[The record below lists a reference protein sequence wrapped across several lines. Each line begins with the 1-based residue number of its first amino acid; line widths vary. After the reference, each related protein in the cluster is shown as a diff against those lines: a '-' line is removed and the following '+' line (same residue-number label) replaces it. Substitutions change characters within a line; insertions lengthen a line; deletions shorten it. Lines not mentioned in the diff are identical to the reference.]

1 MQEGDGKRGV
11 LTLDRAC
18 DGLEMRR
25 GERVDG
31 DDEVLDPRGLA
42 QSDEDMME
50 RRLGGVV

>member
-1 MQEGDGKRGV
+1 MQKGDGKGGV
-11 LTLDRAC
+11 PTLDRAC

-25 GERVDG
+25 AERVDG

-42 QSDEDMME
+42 QSDEDVVK